1 MFGGNTS
8 FMSADFGKLT
18 QNRITATCREV
29 FGAKPSRDT
38 KNRGHVFD
46 KNKMDQLDNLYNLSL
61 KVEVKDMTEM
71 TEMTLSGGV
80 GMDKH
85 LSSFEA
91 NEAKNRVEQGDP
103 YI

>member
-1 MFGGNTS
+1 
-8 FMSADFGKLT
+8 
-18 QNRITATCREV
+18 
-29 FGAKPSRDT
+29 
-38 KNRGHVFD
+38 
-46 KNKMDQLDNLYNLSL
+46 
-61 KVEVKDMTEM
+61 MTEM